1 MKRYNCYTSSM
12 RHLRLINKSFL
23 SNNNKN
29 APLSNLTIALSK
41 NSGRDNKGHTSVYT
55 KSKSK
60 SFRRHYR
67 YIDYKRNICNL
78 PGMVYSIEYDP
89 NRSSFISL
97 ILYRNNICCYIIS
110 ISGLGIGEQIYSYNN
125 SYLEYKSYNKGDC
138 HQLLYLPISSMI
150 HNLELWPNK
159 GGVYIRS
166 AGVYGKI
173 LKKILP
179 INKVLIELPS
189 NFLFYASIFSRATL
203 GLCGNVNH
211 NRIVLGKAGRSR
223 WLGCKPIV
231 RGVAMN
237 PIDHPHGGGEGK
249 RSSDSLKKS
258 PWGRIF
264 KWNNKRKIK
273 FMDLI

>member
-1 MKRYNCYTSSM
+1 MLETKNVTFYYKIINIINTYRQLFVNIWLNCLS
-12 RHLRLINKSFL
+12 HL
-23 SNNNKN
+23 
-29 APLSNLTIALSK
+29 
-41 NSGRDNKGHTSVYT
+41 
-55 KSKSK
+55 
-60 SFRRHYR
+60 
-67 YIDYKRNICNL
+67 
-78 PGMVYSIEYDP
+78 
-89 NRSSFISL
+89 
-97 ILYRNNICCYIIS
+97 
-110 ISGLGIGEQIYSYNN
+110 
-125 SYLEYKSYNKGDC
+125 
-138 HQLLYLPISSMI
+138 
-150 HNLELWPNK
+150 
-159 GGVYIRS
+159 
-166 AGVYGKI
+166 
-173 LKKILP
+173 KILP